1 MQRVFGVFSV
11 GRRRNEF
18 GCGVG
23 EDGRVRML
31 FAFAGGSGHFLPL
44 VPIAR
49 AAEAVGH
56 EVAVVCPPG
65 MAGRVAAEG
74 FAALPAGVR
83 GDDAPPV
90 RMPLLPLDAER
101 EDRDV
106 RDGFA
111 GWMASERAAAI
122 GEHFAAW
129 HPDVVVRDEM
139 DFGTVV
145 AAERAGLPH
154 ATVLV
159 IAAGG
164 LARAE
169 VVGEP
174 LRALRAQHGLPPDP
188 ELRMLSRHLVLSPFP
203 PSYRDPRFPL
213 PDTAHPLRPLTPA
226 PPAGTVAPEWLARL
240 DRRPTIYLTLGTIFN
255 TESGDLFPRLLAGL
269 RELDANL
276 VVTVGQHIDPAEFG
290 PQPDGVHIER
300 YVPQA
305 LLLPHCDLVVSH
317 GGSGSVM
324 GALEHGLP
332 MIIAPMGADQ
342 PLNAARCAALGLGR
356 VVDAVA
362 ATPQDVRAAA
372 AEVLADRAY
381 RAAAERVR
389 AEISTLPGPAHAV
402 ALLEQIG

>member
-1 MQRVFGVFSV
+1 MRI
-11 GRRRNEF
+11 
-18 GCGVG
+18 
-23 EDGRVRML
+23 L
-31 FAFAGGSGHFLPL
+31 FAFAGGSGHFNPL

-49 AAEAVGH
+49 AAEAAGH
-56 EVAVVCPPG
+56 RVAVACPPG
-65 MAGRVAAEG
+65 MAGRVEADG
-74 FAALPAGVR
+74 FEALPAGTPS
-83 GDDAPPV
+83 DDPPPT
-90 RMPLLPLDAER
+90 RMPLLPLDPGR

-111 GWMASERAAAI
+111 GWMARDRARAI
-122 GEHFAAW
+122 APHFATW
-129 HPDVVVRDEM
+129 RPDVVVRDEM

-164 LARAE
+164 LARPE
-169 VVGEP
+169 VIGEP
-174 LRALRAQHGLPPDP
+174 LRALRAEHGLPPDP

-213 PDTAHPLRPLTPA
+213 PDTARALRPLTPE
-226 PPAGTVAPEWLARL
+226 PPAGVAAPAWLANL
-240 DRRPTIYLTLGTIFN
+240 DDRPTVYLTLGTIFN

-269 RELDANL
+269 RALDVNL
-276 VVTVGQHIDPAEFG
+276 VVTVGHHIDPAEFG
-290 PQPDGVHIER
+290 PQPPGVRIER

-332 MIIAPMGADQ
+332 MVLAPMGADQ
-342 PLNAARCAALGLGR
+342 PLNGARCAALGLGR

-362 ATPQDVRAAA
+362 ATPNDVRAAA
-372 AEVLADRAY
+372 ADVLADPAY
-381 RAAAERVR
+381 RAAAGRIR
-389 AEISTLPGPAHAV
+389 AEMAALPGPDHAV
-402 ALLEQIG
+402 ELLSRVDQGV